1 MQGQLQGQFLGTSIG
16 SRQFPNFAVS
26 GNDYSSHEYLLE
38 HSHERAFLSVL
49 LRGSYLEYCGSTTW
63 ECNAGQAI
71 LHEPGETHANKFCG
85 QGGRVLNIEFLPHY
99 VSFLKANDFEPL
111 VRRRIDSPF
120 CWHFALQLEREIAHG
135 DQAAELAIE
144 GLTLQLLAEL
154 LRSSAQRAR
163 RRSGDWLSEV
173 KETIHRHYREPLS
186 LSRLATEAQVHPV
199 HLARSFSKH
208 FGCTIGDYLRRLRVT
223 SACDELLNSTLS
235 IAEVAMR
242 NGFAD
247 QSHLTRAV
255 KQSTGLP
262 PCQFRKGGAPPS
274 ADLLS
279 AFKC

>member
-1 MQGQLQGQFLGTSIG
+1 MQGQFQGQFLGKSIG
-16 SRQFPNFAVS
+16 SRKFSNFAVS
-26 GNDYSSHEYLLE
+26 GNDYSSYEHLVK

-49 LRGSYLEYCGSTTW
+49 LRGSYLEYCGATTW

-99 VSFLKANDFEPL
+99 VSFLEANEFEPL

-120 CWHFALQLEREIAHG
+120 CWHLALQLEREISQD

-144 GLTLQLLAEL
+144 GLALQLLAAL
-154 LRSSAQRAR
+154 LRSSVRRSR
-163 RRSGDWLSEV
+163 RRSSDWLGAV
-173 KETIHRHYREPLS
+173 KESIDRHFREPVTLTE
-186 LSRLATEAQVHPV
+186 LAEEVQVHPV
-199 HLARSFSKH
+199 HLARSFAKQ
-208 FGCTIGDYLRRLRVT
+208 FGYTIGDYLRRLRVT

-235 IAEVAMR
+235 VAEVAMR

-262 PCQFRKGGAPPS
+262 PCQFRKGGTPPS
-274 ADLLS
+274 ANLLS